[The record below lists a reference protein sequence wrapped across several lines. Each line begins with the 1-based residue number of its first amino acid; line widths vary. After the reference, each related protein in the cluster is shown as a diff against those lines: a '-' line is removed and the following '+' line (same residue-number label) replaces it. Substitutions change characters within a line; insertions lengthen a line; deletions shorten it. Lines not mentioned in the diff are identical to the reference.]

1 MKIYICED
9 CGNIS
14 EFVEI
19 YNDAQ
24 VRIKLYGELY
34 DIDDVNLGDVSLI
47 KCAKCGGF
55 NVAVYE
61 YTIRGFA
68 EKISLSYLSSL
79 SSDARMEVVK
89 RYYEDG
95 KLRRVSQ
102 LSSALGRKPRLFR
115 KR

>member
-1 MKIYICED
+1 MYICEE

-14 EFVEI
+14 DFIEI
-19 YNDAQ
+19 YNNAQ

-34 DIDDVNLGDVSLI
+34 DIDDVSLGDVGMI
-47 KCAKCGGF
+47 KCARCGSF
-55 NVAVYE
+55 NVIVYE
-61 YTIRGFA
+61 YTIRGFSD
-68 EKISLSYLSSL
+68 KISLSYLSSL
-79 SSDARMEVVK
+79 SPDARMELVR
-89 RYYEDG
+89 RYCEEG